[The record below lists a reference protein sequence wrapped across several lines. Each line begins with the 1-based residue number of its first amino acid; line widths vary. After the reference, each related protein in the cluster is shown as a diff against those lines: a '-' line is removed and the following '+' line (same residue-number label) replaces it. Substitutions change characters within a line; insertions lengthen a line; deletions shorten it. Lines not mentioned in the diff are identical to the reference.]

1 MVRRA
6 RTSFEAGDW
15 AGLRRA
21 SEERL
26 LLYPRR
32 VTDVVVELARLSL
45 WHPIPVD
52 RVRNRFLTAIESRP
66 DREVA
71 ETFFNSAIRRLLGT
85 QGVDHG
91 SEFLDLAPPVLAED
105 GVATRLAA
113 ADGAELP
120 ALIDGALTVLGP
132 RVTWEDRGRD
142 GARIVERLRQ
152 NVPDVERG
160 AELAILPEPLIRNRR
175 AFLVARLTTDR
186 RAVPF
191 VVALAAGPR
200 GLAVDAL
207 LTTEDEASMVFSFTR
222 SYFQVEVEHP
232 RKWVAFL
239 NSLLPS
245 KRLDELYTAIGYYKH
260 GKREFYQQLQRLLRE
275 PDVRFEPAEGAR
287 GLVMLV
293 FTLKPMNSVF
303 KVIKDRPDPPKTVS
317 RREVLAKYQF
327 VFLQEHGG
335 RLADSQEFEGLAM
348 PKRAFEPPVL
358 DELTRLARDTVT
370 ERGENLVFSHLYT
383 ERRMTPLDVY
393 LRQVGPD
400 QARAAVLDFGQAI
413 KDLALL
419 NIFPGDMLTKNF
431 GITRHGRAVFYDY
444 DEICP
449 VTACAF
455 RNFPRPRSEEDELA
469 AEPWYPVH
477 DGDMF
482 PEEWERFLRF
492 PEPLHREFLHH
503 HGDLF
508 TTGYWNDVI
517 GRLSSGEISEPA
529 PYSAIRRFG
538 ASA

>member
-1 MVRRA
+1 
-6 RTSFEAGDW
+6 
-15 AGLRRA
+15 
-21 SEERL
+21 
-26 LLYPRR
+26 
-32 VTDVVVELARLSL
+32 
-45 WHPIPVD
+45 
-52 RVRNRFLTAIESRP
+52 
-66 DREVA
+66 
-71 ETFFNSAIRRLLGT
+71 
-85 QGVDHG
+85 
-91 SEFLDLAPPVLAED
+91 
-105 GVATRLAA
+105 
-113 ADGAELP
+113 
-120 ALIDGALTVLGP
+120 
-132 RVTWEDRGRD
+132 
-142 GARIVERLRQ
+142 
-152 NVPDVERG
+152 
-160 AELAILPEPLIRNRR
+160 
-175 AFLVARLTTDR
+175 
-186 RAVPF
+186 
-191 VVALAAGPR
+191 
-200 GLAVDAL
+200 
-207 LTTEDEASMVFSFTR
+207 
-222 SYFQVEVEHP
+222 
-232 RKWVAFL
+232 
-239 NSLLPS
+239 
-245 KRLDELYTAIGYYKH
+245 
-260 GKREFYQQLQRLLRE
+260 
-275 PDVRFEPAEGAR
+275 
-287 GLVMLV
+287 
-293 FTLKPMNSVF
+293 MNSVF